1 MTVAAY
7 SYWPTSSDAAS
18 TASSSAAS
26 APTGYAPE
34 GYWPASTDG
43 TADGTKSG
51 IWKEAGGAS
60 FHDLLDVINPL
71 QHLPVVGTVY
81 RWLTGDEPGN
91 LARVVG
97 DGLYGGPVGAITGLF
112 NAISRDGGEDMGE
125 RIMTWAFGPGH
136 SKSEPDQG
144 TAIATAS
151 PGGDATDKTA
161 AAGTYAAKSPAPV
174 TATKLADLTPPQ
186 PAAAATSVPSAD
198 PARSVAS
205 AAALYRATDPASHD
219 TAAATPVAPTTVAAA
234 GSTRSVASVAA
245 LYRATDP
252 AARGSTAVAAV
263 KADHAPMPLVRTAA
277 ATATATAATA
287 DGPAHQLSAE
297 NAMLQRQ
304 ISAGRAPPAPGQ
316 PQLVNTPVPLQLTGQ
331 SLPVSHPRILAAPAA
346 SGAPKPAQAAGP
358 AAPSAP
364 SQTAEATKAPPLAPA
379 APADLAVGTPA
390 EISQKMMSAL
400 DKYMRL
406 QQQQGLAST
415 VAARGQI
422 DVSP

>member
-7 SYWPTSSDAAS
+7 SYWPTNAD
-18 TASSSAAS
+18 TASSASSAGSSTSTA
-26 APTGYAPE
+26 TT
-34 GYWPASTDG
+34 GYWPVSTDG

-60 FHDLLDVINPL
+60 FHDLLDIINPL

-97 DGLYGGPVGAITGLF
+97 DGLYGGPVGAVTGLF
-112 NAISRDGGEDMGE
+112 NAISRDGGEDFGE

-144 TAIATAS
+144 ATAVAAAMPS
-151 PGGDATDKTA
+151 DATADNA
-161 AAGTYAAKSPAPV
+161 APGQIGTTRSPAPV
-174 TATKLADLTPPQ
+174 TATELADLTPPKRAM
-186 PAAAATSVPSAD
+186 PGSTVAATAAAAGST
-198 PARSVAS
+198 RSVAS
-205 AAALYRATDPASHD
+205 AAALYRATEPASRG
-219 TAAATPVAPTTVAAA
+219 TAAAAAPVAASTSLSA
-234 GSTRSVASVAA
+234 GSSRSVASVAA
-245 LYRATDP
+245 LYRSTDP
-252 AARGSTAVAAV
+252 TVRGTAVAAA
-263 KADHAPMPLVRTAA
+263 KADHVPMPLARTAS
-277 ATATATAATA
+277 TAATPA
-287 DGPAHQLSAE
+287 ATNDPAHQLSAE

-304 ISAGRAPPAPGQ
+304 ISAGRSPAAPGQ

-331 SLPVSHPRILAAPAA
+331 SLPAVRPRVMAAPA
-346 SGAPKPAQAAGP
+346 GATKPEQTNLAAI
-358 AAPSAP
+358 APTQ
-364 SQTAEATKAPPLAPA
+364 SQTAEAGKTPLAPA

-390 EISQKMMSAL
+390 EISQKMMAAL

-415 VAARGQI
+415 AGGRSQV